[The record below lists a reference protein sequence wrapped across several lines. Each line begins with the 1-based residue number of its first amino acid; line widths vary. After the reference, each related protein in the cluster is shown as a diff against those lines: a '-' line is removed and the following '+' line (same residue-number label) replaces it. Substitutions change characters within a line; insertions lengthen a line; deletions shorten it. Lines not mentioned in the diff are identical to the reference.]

1 MHNHNYR
8 VHIIELSWWRSSCT
22 DFIRA
27 EMLIGRLVGSPVGV
41 SGWGWEWVRWAVG
54 RWLLHFFWTRQP
66 SRARAKP
73 KPNRVP
79 FDKRGLLR
87 SAKLCQM
94 CPSCTC
100 CYLTLPDHPQPSHS
114 PHPPSNN
121 QGTVGVISPLA
132 TDREV
137 SKSQY
142 VIILSIFIF
151 PIFSR
156 ALQIRHGIYYI
167 GGLKSTN

>member
-1 MHNHNYR
+1 
-8 VHIIELSWWRSSCT
+8 
-22 DFIRA
+22 
-27 EMLIGRLVGSPVGV
+27 MLIGRLVGSPVGV
-41 SGWGWEWVRWAVG
+41 SGWGWEWVRWVVG

-100 CYLTLPDHPQPSHS
+100 CYLTLPDHPQPSHI

-121 QGTVGVISPLA
+121 QGTVG
-132 TDREV
+132 R
-137 SKSQY
+137 Y
-142 VIILSIFIF
+142 F
-151 PIFSR
+151 PIGYGSRGLQVPICHYSKHFHFSYFFSCL
-156 ALQIRHGIYYI
+156 ANSTWYILHWGVKIY
-167 GGLKSTN
+167 